1 MKFLLMFILIGY
13 GYNQSNDILKK
24 SDKSRNFDEDSKI
37 EILVETYNGKELDK
51 SERMDVYER
60 GENKSLVRLLGRKDQ
75 LVLTVDGSMWLYFPN
90 TRKPM
95 RITPFQRL
103 MGDANNGDI
112 ARLSYYED
120 YTSTLLREEKINN
133 TRCFLLELTA
143 KSKSST
149 YRRIHYWVSKDK
161 YLPIKAD
168 YFMISGKHF
177 KTAYFED
184 YHQVNGKTLLGSIRF
199 YKVTTPNKITLMK
212 FLSFN
217 KSDAPN
223 KYFNKNYLQ
232 KIRF

>member
-1 MKFLLMFILIGY
+1 MKFVLIFFLVGF
-13 GYNQSNDILKK
+13 GLGQSNEILKK
-24 SDKSRNFDEDSKI
+24 SDRSRSIGEDSKI
-37 EILVETYNGKELDK
+37 EILVETYHGDELDK

-60 GENKSLVRLLGRKDQ
+60 GGNKSLVRLLGRKDQ
-75 LVLTVDGSMWLYFPN
+75 LVLMVNESMWLYFPN

-112 ARLSYYED
+112 ARLSYFED
-120 YTSTLLREEKINN
+120 YTATLIREEQVDNIS
-133 TRCFLLELTA
+133 CFLLELTA

-149 YRRIHYWVSKDK
+149 YRKIHYWVSKNN

-177 KTAYFED
+177 KTAYFEN
-184 YHQVNGKTLLGSIRF
+184 YKKVNGQTLIGSIRF
-199 YKVTTPNKITLMK
+199 YKVNTPNKITVMK
-212 FLSFN
+212 FLSFSE
-217 KSDAPN
+217 SDVPN
-223 KYFNKNYLQ
+223 KYFNKNYLR